1 MTNLYAITIIS
12 FLIFLSFSLYEKKIL
27 QKKNNLQIPNFKF
40 NPFFY
45 YVILLFYVLFT
56 QGQYLNYET
65 IDWDTNSYLV
75 SSQDVLRGNLPYE
88 NQWESKQ
95 SLFYYI
101 YAILILISNGNL
113 IIFKL
118 LNDFLLYLLSI
129 ILFLI
134 VKVLTNDQLKSFLAS
149 ILFLTLMSQPWSSTE
164 FSEIYSLIFISL
176 GFYILISRKLN
187 RQKLFFIGVLISSAT
202 LVNVGSALFVFPFL
216 FSKRITSNLKNFI
229 YFCFGGI
236 VPHLLFSTI
245 YFSRNLIDIYWST
258 LFVIPNAYRG
268 EQMNFAREFINFL
281 RSLNDYNQFLYLIF
295 IFLLSSLFADFL
307 TSRKLTSK
315 INMLKNTYLQFL
327 FISIL
332 FYYLA
337 SHGYYHHLI
346 FFIFFLPLLI
356 KNISGK
362 ISTMILILLISVSSG
377 TILFSK
383 GNLSFTNIS
392 NLNLIYENYPLNKL
406 AKEID
411 SKFDDDYEILAFD
424 SLLILYYLDK
434 PNFSYIVHPTNHNEE
449 FITDN
454 LRKLNLITKDE
465 PERLVNLEPDV
476 IMCSNNSIIQCEI
489 YDYKKNYYELD
500 SLVYRQDPLL
510 QFYDNQTFQF
520 RVFLK
525 ES

>member
-1 MTNLYAITIIS
+1 M
-12 FLIFLSFSLYEKKIL
+12 
-27 QKKNNLQIPNFKF
+27 
-40 NPFFY
+40 
-45 YVILLFYVLFT
+45 
-56 QGQYLNYET
+56 
-65 IDWDTNSYLV
+65 
-75 SSQDVLRGNLPYE
+75 
-88 NQWESKQ
+88 
-95 SLFYYI
+95 
-101 YAILILISNGNL
+101 
-113 IIFKL
+113 
-118 LNDFLLYLLSI
+118 
-129 ILFLI
+129 
-134 VKVLTNDQLKSFLAS
+134 
-149 ILFLTLMSQPWSSTE
+149 
-164 FSEIYSLIFISL
+164 
-176 GFYILISRKLN
+176 
-187 RQKLFFIGVLISSAT
+187 
-202 LVNVGSALFVFPFL
+202 
-216 FSKRITSNLKNFI
+216 
-229 YFCFGGI
+229 
-236 VPHLLFSTI
+236 PHLLFFTI

-424 SLLILYYLDK
+424 SLLVLYYLDK

>member
-65 IDWDTNSYLV
+65 IDSDTNSYLV

-101 YAILILISNGNL
+101 YALLILISNGNL

-216 FSKRITSNLKNFI
+216 FSKRITSNLKNF
-229 YFCFGGI
+229 
-236 VPHLLFSTI
+236 I